1 MEFTEL
7 LTGLIAIAAGALT
20 SVGMGLLRKASTL
33 VDTLP
38 AAAKQ
43 GIVLALAFVVVQ
55 ANGFLG
61 LDMPVD
67 ALGFGA
73 DVVNTLITALLS
85 FGVYNVAKVA
95 KTTVA

>member
-1 MEFTEL
+1 MEFAEL
-7 LTGLIAIAAGALT
+7 LTGLIAIAAGTLT

-43 GIVLALAFVVVQ
+43 GIVLVIAFAVVQ
-55 ANGFLG
+55 ANGLLG
-61 LDMPVD
+61 LNMPVD
-67 ALGFGA
+67 ALGFSA

>member
-7 LTGLIAIAAGALT
+7 LTGLIAIAAGTLT

-43 GIVLALAFVVVQ
+43 GLVLVIAFGVVQ
-55 ANGFLG
+55 VNGLLG
-61 LDMPVD
+61 LDLPVD

-85 FGVYNVAKVA
+85 FGVFSVSKVA
-95 KTTVA
+95 KRTAS